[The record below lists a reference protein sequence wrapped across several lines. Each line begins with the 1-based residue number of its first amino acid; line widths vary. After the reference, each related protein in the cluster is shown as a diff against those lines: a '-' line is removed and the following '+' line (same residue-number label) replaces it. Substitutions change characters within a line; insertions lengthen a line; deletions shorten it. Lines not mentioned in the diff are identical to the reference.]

1 MIESLLHWLCFWHV
15 ICLAKVFT
23 THLIQCVAFYLL
35 NNHIGRSIPW
45 PYSNLFLA
53 RQCISCQFMGWECMW
68 QPEIIWEGLSHLF
81 FNSQLPITFF
91 FLLLSISDI
100 PQKLNRIEEE
110 GSHWLFQLICGKH
123 LKTEQTRIPGKDK
136 CYPHQFIKKH
146 FFFKPFF
153 PSQALKKKLRSLC
166 CSCYPLA
173 FCTRCKCVALR
184 CPGLC
189 PSLSLM
195 W

>member
-15 ICLAKVFT
+15 ICLAKVFK

-81 FNSQLPITFF
+81 LNSQLPITFF
-91 FLLLSISDI
+91 FSSFVYKWHPTEIEYDWWGRKSLTLSTNLWETS
-100 PQKLNRIEEE
+100 KNRTN
-110 GSHWLFQLICGKH
+110 KN
-123 LKTEQTRIPGKDK
+123 PGKDK
-136 CYPHQFIKKH
+136 CYPHQLIKKH